1 MALII
6 GKTGLKKMYKPEII
20 TNAEYHGRK
29 THISSTGVR
38 TFKKNKKQFEYGL
51 THELVKQT
59 KAMADGT
66 AVHSFFL
73 ERDKFDTDFAIKPAD
88 MRLNTKAGKEWAL
101 EQKDKI
107 IIDSELGNNLYEMEK
122 SFMDSPAKMI
132 YNENMGGQTELSYF
146 WDDLGLVKG
155 KCRPDWIDGHG
166 EIVVDLKT
174 TTDASPRGFQK
185 SISSWG
191 YHLQLGWY
199 MRGLQKLGFDTYDFI
214 FIAIEKTPPFSVG
227 VYRADREMINHAMQ
241 ELDKL
246 VPEIDNALQTNEFPD
261 YTPEITSIGLPPWMI
276 DKKEKPDYDPNLDG
290 EVQLY

>member
-1 MALII
+1 
-6 GKTGLKKMYKPEII
+6 MYKPEII

-29 THISSTGVR
+29 THLSSTNVR
-38 TFKKNKKQFEYGL
+38 TFDKNKKQSKYGL

-73 ERDKFDTDFAIKPAD
+73 ERDKFNTDYVTKPSDIK
-88 MRLNTKAGKEWAL
+88 LNTKVGKEWAQ
-101 EQKDKI
+101 EHQGKI
-107 IIDSELGNNLYEMEK
+107 IIDSEFSNNLLEMEK

-155 KCRPDWIDGHG
+155 KCRPDWIDKHG
-166 EIVVDLKT
+166 EIVIDLKT
-174 TTDASPRGFQK
+174 TIDASPKGFQK
-185 SISSWG
+185 SISNWG

-199 MRGLQKLGFDTYDFI
+199 LRGLQKLGLDSYDFI

-227 VYRADREMINHAMQ
+227 VYRADQEMINYAMNK
-241 ELDKL
+241 LDEI
-246 VPEIDNALQTNEFPD
+246 VPEINQALAAQEFPD
-261 YTPEITSIGLPPWMI
+261 YTPEITSIGLPPWMTN
-276 DKKEKPDYDPNLDG
+276 KKEQPQLQEQE
-290 EVQLY
+290 EVELY